1 MRYKLFEQL
10 YEQHSD
16 TIYQYIFFLVNNKEL
31 AEDLTQEVFFRA
43 YKRLDTFAGQSTL
56 YTWLRKIARN
66 LVYDHYRR
74 KRMIQFVPFV
84 SNDVWQDDQLLPN
97 EIFEKGEELITLY
110 KAITYLKLA
119 YREVLILRKIEG
131 LSIKETAMVLGC
143 TEAKVKNNTTRAIQS
158 LKKIMKEK
166 EDE

>member
-1 MRYKLFEQL
+1 M
-10 YEQHSD
+10 
-16 TIYQYIFFLVNNKEL
+16 
-31 AEDLTQEVFFRA
+31 
-43 YKRLDTFAGQSTL
+43 
-56 YTWLRKIARN
+56 
-66 LVYDHYRR
+66 
-74 KRMIQFVPFV
+74 
-84 SNDVWQDDQLLPN
+84 WQDDQLLPN

-110 KAITYLKLA
+110 KAITHLKLA

-143 TEAKVKNNTTRAIQS
+143 TEAKVKNNTTCAIQS